1 MYRRHPRGDARCTAH
16 DAALPRRSRRPT
28 RRRHGRHL
36 PAGRRRRSVRPS
48 FTDLKKRDG
57 SMTDI
62 ATLSDLERLVE
73 ERAIERVLS
82 DYAYYLDMNMPDR
95 MAELFVE
102 DCEVDYA
109 PNFGAKGM
117 EDYKKTLEGIGT
129 FFTATSHYN
138 SGNVIDFVSSN
149 EARTRK
155 NVLAVQRYAKD
166 RRDSILHR
174 QYQATLVKVEGAWK
188 VMTRE

>member
-28 RRRHGRHL
+28 RRRHGRNL

-82 DYAYYLDMNMPDR
+82 DRSEEHTSELQSLMRISYADFCLQ
-95 MAELFVE
+95 
-102 DCEVDYA
+102 
-109 PNFGAKGM
+109 
-117 EDYKKTLEGIGT
+117 KKTPL
-129 FFTATSHYN
+129 N
-138 SGNVIDFVSSN
+138 
-149 EARTRK
+149 
-155 NVLAVQRYAKD
+155 
-166 RRDSILHR
+166 
-174 QYQATLVKVEGAWK
+174 
-188 VMTRE
+188 

>member
-1 MYRRHPRGDARCTAH
+1 MRISDWSSDVCSS
-16 DAALPRRSRRPT
+16 DL
-28 RRRHGRHL
+28 RRHGRHL

-95 MAELFVE
+95 MRSEERRV
-102 DCEVDYA
+102 
-109 PNFGAKGM
+109 GK
-117 EDYKKTLEGIGT
+117 EGGST
-129 FFTATSHYN
+129 GRSRW
-138 SGNVIDFVSSN
+138 S
-149 EARTRK
+149 
-155 NVLAVQRYAKD
+155 Q
-166 RRDSILHR
+166 
-174 QYQATLVKVEGAWK
+174 
-188 VMTRE
+188 

>member
-82 DYAYYLDMNMPDR
+82 DYAYYLDMNMR
-95 MAELFVE
+95 SEEHTSELQSLMRIS
-102 DCEVDYA
+102 YA
-109 PNFGAKGM
+109 VF
-117 EDYKKTLEGIGT
+117 
-129 FFTATSHYN
+129 
-138 SGNVIDFVSSN
+138 
-149 EARTRK
+149 
-155 NVLAVQRYAKD
+155 
-166 RRDSILHR
+166 
-174 QYQATLVKVEGAWK
+174 
-188 VMTRE
+188 